1 MSLIENDGIYVE
13 LQQKKKGR
21 GGGGKK
27 KEGDFV
33 EDQKERKIEESQEL
47 VVKCRTKKKEMK
59 EE

>member
-21 GGGGKK
+21 GGGGNK

-33 EDQKERKIEESQEL
+33 
-47 VVKCRTKKKEMK
+47 
-59 EE
+59 